1 MKPSLRVCRGCSSS
15 KATPSSVVG
24 LTCRPPQQPMVALE
38 YGAFQRAHGWLL
50 ELAGLILYCTFL
62 RWNLSFL
69 LTQQKAP
76 ACGSLTTWE
85 DLEGIRIKTQ
95 HNLKIFSQP
104 THRLLTQ
111 RKSYLE
117 EVSRCLCLALVGLK
131 SYLPQRLRRL
141 SVAALQPVSAGA
153 LTFSW
158 LSTGRQ

>member
-1 MKPSLRVCRGCSSS
+1 MKPSLRVCRGRSSS
-15 KATPSSVVG
+15 AFLRCASGSH
-24 LTCRPPQQPMVALE
+24 LSHPQLPMVALE

-85 DLEGIRIKTQ
+85 DLEGMRIKTQ